1 MKRKKISQK
10 IISILLTAGMLISV
24 LAGCGGTPQK
34 EGGNNVSETG
44 ESASAETGEAGTA
57 KTGDYPVIRVPYSIV
72 FDSFD
77 APAIQDALNEIMRE
91 KAGAEIELV
100 GIEFGNWSTQLNLML
115 TGGENS
121 LDIFSSFWYTS
132 VSNLAANGQAMALD
146 DLLASDGQGILELYD
161 GLEEYLNCGRVNGQ
175 VYGIPCIYA
184 WCSENQYLVRKED
197 SEAAGIDWSQ
207 IHDLDGVTDAMIA
220 MKQANPD
227 KYFIPGSTDPYWIP
241 KDIDYL
247 GDTNYL
253 GVLTKP
259 TESTTIENYYE
270 SDYFKDFM
278 EHVKI
283 WKENDLFSP
292 DPLSNNQP
300 TLMSLILGIADGTL
314 GYNWDAQVGIQN
326 TAVQNGIDVV
336 GTGITDALA
345 TSGDVTTY
353 MWHVSPF
360 SKNPEAAM
368 RVLNVLFTDPDA
380 AQIAANGLEGLEYVL
395 DENGQMNYPE
405 GKTMGDLGW
414 AAASMAYW
422 PNVTLCKTWNYE
434 PENIYDMM
442 REKNQTAKKSL
453 ALGFQ
458 FDSTPVADQ
467 MTACANVVAQFY
479 TPLMYGEVDIDS
491 TLEEFN
497 KQLYNAGLQDILDEK
512 QAQLDKWLASK

>member
-1 MKRKKISQK
+1 M
-10 IISILLTAGMLISV
+10 
-24 LAGCGGTPQK
+24 
-34 EGGNNVSETG
+34 
-44 ESASAETGEAGTA
+44 
-57 KTGDYPVIRVPYSIV
+57 
-72 FDSFD
+72 
-77 APAIQDALNEIMRE
+77 
-91 KAGAEIELV
+91 
-100 GIEFGNWSTQLNLML
+100 
-115 TGGENS
+115 
-121 LDIFSSFWYTS
+121 
-132 VSNLAANGQAMALD
+132 
-146 DLLASDGQGILELYD
+146 
-161 GLEEYLNCGRVNGQ
+161 
-175 VYGIPCIYA
+175 
-184 WCSENQYLVRKED
+184 
-197 SEAAGIDWSQ
+197 AGIVCSQ
-207 IHDLDGVTDAMIA
+207 INYFDCDTDAMIV

-227 KYFIPGSTDPYWIP
+227 KYFIPGSTYPYWIP

-283 WKENDLFSP
+283 WKANDLFSP